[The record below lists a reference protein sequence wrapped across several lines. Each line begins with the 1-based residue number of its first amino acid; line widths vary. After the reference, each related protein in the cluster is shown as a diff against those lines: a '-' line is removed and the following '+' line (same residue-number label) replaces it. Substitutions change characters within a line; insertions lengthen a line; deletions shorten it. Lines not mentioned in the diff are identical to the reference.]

1 MNIVAVEALEK
12 QNMHV
17 YVTRYPVD
25 NYQNI
30 YPSKIKIKT
39 TSNTKNIYQSIYAAS
54 IPQLN
59 ESMITHYPKYPTIQY
74 EVGPKYSPFETRLYD
89 VFTPGNIYLKAMGG
103 DFDGDTTYLKSVFSK
118 EANAEAE
125 KLVYAKTNIL
135 GANGIA
141 SRGLSK
147 IGREAGVTL
156 YALTKD

>member
-1 MNIVAVEALEK
+1 MLVDDPYDIDIKLDENSVNRTEQVA
-12 QNMHV
+12 
-17 YVTRYPVD
+17 
-25 NYQNI
+25 
-30 YPSKIKIKT
+30 
-39 TSNTKNIYQSIYAAS
+39 
-54 IPQLN
+54 
-59 ESMITHYPKYPTIQY
+59 
-74 EVGPKYSPFETRLYD
+74 
-89 VFTPGNIYLKAMGG
+89 NIYLKAMGG